1 MLDPR
6 KRPHGSDVSASRAWV
21 AAYNFATLAPA
32 LLMSER
38 APFPE
43 DPFALLERGE
53 FEGIELIPWGSNY
66 TFAALL
72 RAEDGTCCYGVYKP
86 RRGEVPLRDFPSGT
100 LYKREVAAYRFAA
113 HLGWDLVPP
122 TIVREGGP
130 HGIGSLQLYVEPRVG
145 PHGQFDRLRE
155 THRCDLQRMAVF
167 DLLANN
173 ADRKGGHCLL
183 DVRGHVWGIDH
194 GLTFHFV
201 PKLRTV
207 IWDFCGEQIPSEL
220 VTQLTAVRRDGA
232 RMAALQA
239 DLQRLLS
246 EQELEA
252 LIQRWD
258 RLLSNPCFPQLD
270 PYRNVPWPPF

>member
-1 MLDPR
+1 
-6 KRPHGSDVSASRAWV
+6 
-21 AAYNFATLAPA
+21 
-32 LLMSER
+32 MSER

-43 DPFALLERGE
+43 DPFPLLERGE
-53 FEGIELIPWGSNY
+53 FDGIELIPWGSNY

-72 RAEDGTCCYGVYKP
+72 RGDDGACCYGVYKP

-100 LYKREVAAYRFAA
+100 LYKREVAAYRFAT

-122 TIVREGGP
+122 TIVREDGP
-130 HGIGSLQLYVEPRVG
+130 HGIGSLQLYVEPRAG
-145 PHGQFDRLRE
+145 ASGQYDRLRE

-167 DLLANN
+167 DLLTNN

-194 GLTFHFV
+194 GLTFHYV

-207 IWDFCGEQIPSEL
+207 IWDFCGEQIPAEL
-220 VTQLTAVRRDGA
+220 VHELTAVRRNRA
-232 RMAALQA
+232 RMAALEA
-239 DLQRLLS
+239 DLRPLLS
-246 EQELEA
+246 EQELET
-252 LIQRWD
+252 LVQRWD
-258 RLLSNPCFPQLD
+258 RVLANPCFPQLD

>member
-1 MLDPR
+1 MEAR
-6 KRPHGSDVSASRAWV
+6 ERAHASDVSGRRARI

-43 DPFALLERGE
+43 DPFPLLERGA
-53 FEGIELIPWGSNY
+53 FDGIELIPWGSNY

-72 RAEDGTCCYGVYKP
+72 RGDDGACCYGVYKP

-100 LYKREVAAYRFAA
+100 LYKREVAAYRFAT

-122 TIVREGGP
+122 TIVREDGP
-130 HGIGSLQLYVEPRVG
+130 HGIGSLQLYVEPRAG
-145 PHGQFDRLRE
+145 ASGQYDRLRE
-155 THRCDLQRMAVF
+155 THRCDLQRMGVF
-167 DLLANN
+167 DLLTNN

-194 GLTFHFV
+194 GLTFHHV

-207 IWDFCGEQIPSEL
+207 IWDYCGEQIPAEL
-220 VTQLTAVRRDGA
+220 VHQLTAVRRNRA
-232 RMAALQA
+232 RMAALEA
-239 DLQRLLS
+239 DLRPLLS
-246 EQELEA
+246 EQELET
-252 LIQRWD
+252 LVQRWD
-258 RLLSNPCFPQLD
+258 RVLANPCFPQLD